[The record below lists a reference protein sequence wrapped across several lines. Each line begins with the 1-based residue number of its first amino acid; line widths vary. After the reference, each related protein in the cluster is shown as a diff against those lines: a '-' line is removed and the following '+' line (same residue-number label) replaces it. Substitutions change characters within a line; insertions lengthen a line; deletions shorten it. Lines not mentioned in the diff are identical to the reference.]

1 MKLIFLPMLFL
12 LCQLE
17 AQKSVYLNPSYLSQ
31 IHFSV
36 TPGLYNRMDIYT
48 IGAPILTSKTGI
60 GGEASITFSQQIAMG
75 FGVNIGVGLGMIPYN
90 FSYNFNT
97 PPGAPLNPRPDHG
110 DTQNLSSLPNNNSEG
125 VFTFPITVNKLFRLH
140 PEKNLFL
147 NLEAGIKYNSKTSSP
162 FAASGSHS
170 ISIDGGM
177 QFEYFNY
184 RLESAG
190 SNSFLAYTFK
200 AGLLRFNKRFNSF
213 HMNIVYQFAPPTI
226 LTGTYHFDNIGVQS
240 EGTMEIKQSFFGIEF
255 AYGLTL
261 GNKRKF

>member
-1 MKLIFLPMLFL
+1 
-12 LCQLE
+12 
-17 AQKSVYLNPSYLSQ
+17 
-31 IHFSV
+31 
-36 TPGLYNRMDIYT
+36 MDIYT
-48 IGAPILTSKTGI
+48 IGAPLLTSKPGI
-60 GGEASITFSQQIAMG
+60 GGEVSISFSQQIAMG

-97 PPGAPLNPRPDHG
+97 PPGAPLNPGPDHG
-110 DTQNLSSLPNNNSEG
+110 DTQNLSSLPNNNSVG

-147 NLEAGIKYNSKTSSP
+147 NLEAGIKYNSKTSFP
-162 FAASGSHS
+162 FAASGTHS

-200 AGLLRFNKRFNSF
+200 AGLHSFNKRFNSF

-226 LTGTYHFDNIGVQS
+226 LTGTFQFQDIGVQS
-240 EGTMEIKQSFFGIEF
+240 QGTMELKQSYFGIEF

-261 GNKRKF
+261 GKKHK